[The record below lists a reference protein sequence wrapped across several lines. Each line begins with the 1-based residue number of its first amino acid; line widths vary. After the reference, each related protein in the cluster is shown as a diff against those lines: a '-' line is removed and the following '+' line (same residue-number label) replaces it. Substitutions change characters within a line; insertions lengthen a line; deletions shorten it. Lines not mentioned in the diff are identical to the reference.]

1 MHSNRR
7 HSLSPFQSS
16 GAIKTHYICAF
27 LVVIGLLMLTACER
41 QPSAE
46 QRRPRD
52 PYSIEQAV
60 LIQLREVIRYEDE
73 QQKLK
78 LARLQELGLE
88 AGKDPAQHKQRH
100 HQRH

>member
-1 MHSNRR
+1 
-7 HSLSPFQSS
+7 
-16 GAIKTHYICAF
+16 
-27 LVVIGLLMLTACER
+27 
-41 QPSAE
+41 
-46 QRRPRD
+46 
-52 PYSIEQAV
+52 V

-88 AGKDPAQHKQRH
+88 AGKDPAQYKQRQ